1 MPPDVMLTSVRPKVE
16 KGITSVAMGVL
27 GRRAED
33 IDEFIEKLEA
43 TGAFENVVP
52 VQQDRTEEG
61 LRRVSIEAIYSAT
74 VEPTEA
80 VTEPQGTAKP
90 QTPAPPTPSATPKK
104 LEAGR

>member
-1 MPPDVMLTSVRPKVE
+1 LTSVRPKVE
-16 KGITSVAMGVL
+16 KGTTSITMGVL

-74 VEPTEA
+74 AETVAPEAAVEGAPPPGSSPKPPVKA
-80 VTEPQGTAKP
+80 PKQGTRP
-90 QTPAPPTPSATPKK
+90 
-104 LEAGR
+104 